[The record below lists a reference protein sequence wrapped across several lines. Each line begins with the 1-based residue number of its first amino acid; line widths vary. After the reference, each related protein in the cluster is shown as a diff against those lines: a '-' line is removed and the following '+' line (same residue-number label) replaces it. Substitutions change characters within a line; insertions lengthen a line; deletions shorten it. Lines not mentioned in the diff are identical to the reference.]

1 MRLTHAQITN
11 FRSVDDSTEFRIGDV
26 TCLVGKNESGK
37 TTILQAIEK
46 LRPVSGKEKSYSKL
60 KDYPRRHWSDYEERH
75 DGEEARVLSTKWIL
89 EAADKSAF
97 ESIFGKGALNSEVFT
112 VEKFYESDGTIW
124 HVPLNEAKVS
134 QHLAQSAGISS
145 GDAQGLSKVSDILAY
160 LTGLQ
165 EKTDAQAAV
174 IKKIQGFR
182 DQRVMLAAIDALSAR
197 MPTFLYF
204 SSYSLMNGDISIEK
218 IIDDRAHSRRVEG
231 DELFAEFLE
240 YAGTTLEDLKDTR
253 QFEELRARIEAA
265 SNKITEKVFEYW
277 SQNQFLSVEVSV
289 DAGKAGDPPPYNS
302 GTVVRARIRNSLHK
316 VTVPFN
322 DRSAG
327 FVWFFSFLVAFAQVK
342 KRYGNVII
350 LLDEPGHGLHG
361 RAQADLLRFIEE
373 QLEPNHQVIYSTH
386 SPFMVPA
393 EHLDRVRI
401 VEDRVEERAGKL
413 PLVFGTK
420 VSGEFLSR
428 DNDTVFPLQ
437 AALGY
442 EVTQSLFVG
451 KNTLLVEGPSDI
463 LYIQAASDA
472 LKRRKKDGL
481 DPRWTISPSGGVDKV
496 WPFVSLFLGQKLN
509 IAVLT
514 DFSTSV
520 KKNLDKLRNS
530 RLLADER
537 IMSAIDFVAKPE
549 ADIEDFFEAPVWV
562 SIVNGAYGL
571 KGKNALT
578 VAILAK
584 DPEVR
589 FLQTTEQHFNLL
601 PDSIPV
607 FDHFTPAAWLIRNPE
622 VLDGNV
628 GVDETLSRF
637 QSAFDRLTSFLR

>member
-1 MRLTHAQITN
+1 MRLTHAQVTN
-11 FRSVDDSTEFRIGDV
+11 FRSVDDSTQFRIDDV

-46 LRPVSGKEKSYSKL
+46 LKPVDGKAKVYSKL

-75 DGEEARVLSTKWIL
+75 DGEEARVLLTKWML
-89 EAADKSAF
+89 EPADKTAF
-97 ESIFGKGALNSEVFT
+97 EAVFGKGSLNSDVFS
-112 VEKFYESDGTIW
+112 VEKSYEGGGTTWSIP
-124 HVPLNEAKVS
+124 VNEAKVA
-134 QHLAQSAGISS
+134 QHLGQAAGVNS
-145 GDAQGLSKVSDILAY
+145 GDTQSLSQVSDILAY
-160 LTGLQ
+160 LNGLA
-165 EKTDAQAAV
+165 EKTEAQTAT

-182 DQRVMLAAIDALSAR
+182 DQRVALAAIDFISAR

-218 IIDDRAHSRRVEG
+218 IVDDRAHSRRNEG
-231 DELFAEFLE
+231 DELFVEFLE
-240 YAGTTLEDLKDTR
+240 YAGTTLEDLRDAR

-277 SQNQFLSVEVSV
+277 SQNQYLAVEVSV
-289 DAGKAGDPPPYNS
+289 DSGKPDDPAPYNS

-373 QLEPNHQVIYSTH
+373 KLEPNHQVIYSTH

-393 EHLDRVRI
+393 ERLDRVRI
-401 VEDRVEERAGKL
+401 VEDRIEERAGK
-413 PLVFGTK
+413 PPIVFGTK

-428 DNDTVFPLQ
+428 DNDTIFPLQ

-463 LYIQAASDA
+463 LYLQAASDA
-472 LKRRKKDGL
+472 LKQRKKAGL
-481 DPRWTISPSGGVDKV
+481 DHRWTLSPSGGVDKI

-514 DFSTSV
+514 DFSV
-520 KKNLDKLRNS
+520 NIKRNLEKLKNAK
-530 RLLADER
+530 LLADDR
-537 IMSAIDFVAKPE
+537 IMTAVDFVGKPE
-549 ADIEDFFEAPVWV
+549 ADIEDWFEAPVWAA
-562 SIVNGAYGL
+562 IVNGAYGL

-578 VAILAK
+578 VSVLTK
-584 DPEVR
+584 DPDAR
-589 FLQTTEQHFNLL
+589 FLHVTEQHFNLL

-607 FDHFTPAAWLIRNPE
+607 FDHFTPAAWLIRNPTA
-622 VLDGNV
+622 LDASE
-628 GVDETLSRF
+628 GVDATLQRF
-637 QSAFDRLTSFLR
+637 QSAFDKLRSFLP

>member
-1 MRLTHAQITN
+1 
-11 FRSVDDSTEFRIGDV
+11 
-26 TCLVGKNESGK
+26 
-37 TTILQAIEK
+37 
-46 LRPVSGKEKSYSKL
+46 
-60 KDYPRRHWSDYEERH
+60 
-75 DGEEARVLSTKWIL
+75 
-89 EAADKSAF
+89 
-97 ESIFGKGALNSEVFT
+97 
-112 VEKFYESDGTIW
+112 
-124 HVPLNEAKVS
+124 
-134 QHLAQSAGISS
+134 
-145 GDAQGLSKVSDILAY
+145 
-160 LTGLQ
+160 
-165 EKTDAQAAV
+165 
-174 IKKIQGFR
+174 
-182 DQRVMLAAIDALSAR
+182 
-197 MPTFLYF
+197 
-204 SSYSLMNGDISIEK
+204 
-218 IIDDRAHSRRVEG
+218 
-231 DELFAEFLE
+231 
-240 YAGTTLEDLKDTR
+240 
-253 QFEELRARIEAA
+253 
-265 SNKITEKVFEYW
+265 
-277 SQNQFLSVEVSV
+277 
-289 DAGKAGDPPPYNS
+289 
-302 GTVVRARIRNSLHK
+302 
-316 VTVPFN
+316 
-322 DRSAG
+322 
-327 FVWFFSFLVAFAQVK
+327 
-342 KRYGNVII
+342 
-350 LLDEPGHGLHG
+350 
-361 RAQADLLRFIEE
+361 
-373 QLEPNHQVIYSTH
+373 
-386 SPFMVPA
+386 MVPA

-401 VEDRVEERAGKL
+401 VEDRVEERAGKP

-496 WPFVSLFLGQKLN
+496 WPFVSLFLGRKLN

-584 DPEVR
+584 DPEIR
-589 FLQTTEQHFNLL
+589 FLQATEQHFNLL
-601 PDSIPV
+601 PNSIPV

-637 QSAFDRLTSFLR
+637 QSAFDRLSSFLR